1 MKIKLLGIIALL
13 LVLCMSVCSCDALVG
28 ELIGGEPPV
37 SDSGD
42 NADGSDESDGGN
54 ESNGGNNSGNTEN
67 ENNGNEDNSGDTG
80 NEGNEPGGSGAVSS
94 FDLSIV
100 PKFSGS
106 EYYIINNNVPFFTDK
121 EKDTECFELYGD
133 LDSLGRCTVAYAC
146 VCSATVP
153 PEGDE
158 RGSISSVKPTGWI
171 QATYSDEIGLQ
182 YLYNRSHLIGWQ
194 LTDEDANKQNLVTGT
209 RYMNENMIPFEN
221 MVADYIKETGNRVL
235 YRATP
240 VYAGNNL
247 LCSGVLLEAYSI
259 EDEGEGLSFNVFLY
273 NVQPQIW
280 INYATGESRYVGEGK
295 DLGDLGVGGNVN
307 NETTTPDN
315 NENNNGGNTEEGG
328 EQVPVE
334 PDAPVYDDTVKKT
347 YVINK
352 NSGKIHCADCSSVG
366 KMSESNKL
374 VVELT
379 EKELQDLIGSTE
391 GKVTYSACLTC
402 NPDKK
407 AVVATAAT
415 ASDDED

>member
-13 LVLCMSVCSCDALVG
+13 LVLCMSFCACEVPSGDL
-28 ELIGGEPPV
+28 EGGESPIL
-37 SDSGD
+37 
-42 NADGSDESDGGN
+42 
-54 ESNGGNNSGNTEN
+54 
-67 ENNGNEDNSGDTG
+67 
-80 NEGNEPGGSGAVSS
+80 GSGAIDS
-94 FDLSIV
+94 FDLSVV

-106 EYYIINNNVPFFTDK
+106 EYYIINNNVPFFTDE
-121 EKDTECFELYGD
+121 EKAAQCFEYYGA

-158 RGSISSVKPTGWI
+158 RGSISSVTPTGWI
-171 QATYSDEIGLQ
+171 QASYSDEINLQ
-182 YLYNRSHLIGWQ
+182 YLYNRAHLIGWQ

-240 VYAGNNL
+240 VYSGNNL

-259 EDEGEGLSFNVFLY
+259 EDNGEGLCFNIFLY

-280 INYATGESRYVGEGK
+280 INYATGESRYVGEGN
-295 DLGDLGVGGNVN
+295 DLGDLGVGGNA
-307 NETTTPDN
+307 DS
-315 NENNNGGNTEEGG
+315 GNITN
-328 EQVPVE
+328 
-334 PDAPVYDDTVKKT
+334 PDASVYDDTVRKN

-379 EKELQDLIGSTE
+379 EKELHDLLDSTE
-391 GKVTYSACLTC
+391 EGVTYSACSIC
-402 NPDKK
+402 EPDKNAVI
-407 AVVATAAT
+407 AVVTT
-415 ASDDED
+415 ASDNED

>member
-1 MKIKLLGIIALL
+1 
-13 LVLCMSVCSCDALVG
+13 
-28 ELIGGEPPV
+28 
-37 SDSGD
+37 
-42 NADGSDESDGGN
+42 
-54 ESNGGNNSGNTEN
+54 
-67 ENNGNEDNSGDTG
+67 
-80 NEGNEPGGSGAVSS
+80 
-94 FDLSIV
+94 
-100 PKFSGS
+100 
-106 EYYIINNNVPFFTDK
+106 
-121 EKDTECFELYGD
+121 
-133 LDSLGRCTVAYAC
+133 
-146 VCSATVP
+146 
-153 PEGDE
+153 
-158 RGSISSVKPTGWI
+158 
-171 QATYSDEIGLQ
+171 
-182 YLYNRSHLIGWQ
+182 
-194 LTDEDANKQNLVTGT
+194 
-209 RYMNENMIPFEN
+209 MNENMIPFEN

-240 VYAGNNL
+240 VYSGNNL
-247 LCSGVLLEAYSI
+247 VCSGVLLEAYSI
-259 EDEGEGLSFNVFLY
+259 EDKGEGLSFNVFLY

-334 PDAPVYDDTVKKT
+334 PDAPVYDDIVKKT